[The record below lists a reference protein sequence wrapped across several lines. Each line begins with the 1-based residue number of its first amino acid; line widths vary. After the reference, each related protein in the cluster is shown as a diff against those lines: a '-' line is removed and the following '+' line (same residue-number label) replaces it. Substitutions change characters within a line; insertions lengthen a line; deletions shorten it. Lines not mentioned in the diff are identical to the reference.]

1 MQFVDQFYF
10 VTMGFGDGCF
20 KKGRRSNSNSC
31 SKINKLNKQA
41 TYRKTFAVLIS
52 LYINFI
58 SVIILRVFIVVELVL
73 FVVVW
78 GIKERE
84 REKKKNKQID
94 KNSLLSLLLL

>member
-10 VTMGFGDGCF
+10 VTMGLEMAVL
-20 KKGRRSNSNSC
+20 KKAEGQTATVVV
-31 SKINKLNKQA
+31 KLINKLNKQA

-78 GIKERE
+78 GIKDIKERE
-84 REKKKNKQID
+84 RKKKN
-94 KNSLLSLLLL
+94 